1 MVTQP
6 AANVSCSQFH
16 GWASCR
22 ELSPLLCSVPIHII
36 HNLGSKSH
44 CWVFFFFSP
53 LLASSFTAPLHMA
66 SSSLSLCLL
75 DLPLN
80 LTEIFFSLPCTELL
94 VAVLSLHWVEQECSL
109 PADSKLLYRH
119 STSIIICSLACK
131 TSSLLWHSERQ
142 PQTCLCLP
150 KLWRSWRLHIPLMSP
165 LLSF

>member
-1 MVTQP
+1 MSAVLNFMAEHLVESSLP
-6 AANVSCSQFH
+6 FSAVF
-16 GWASCR
+16 
-22 ELSPLLCSVPIHII
+22 LSTSFTILVQ
-36 HNLGSKSH
+36 NLIAG
-44 CWVFFFFSP
+44 FFFFPP

-80 LTEIFFSLPCTELL
+80 LTEIFFPLPCTELL
-94 VAVLSLHWVEQECSL
+94 VAVLSLHWAEQECSL

-150 KLWRSWRLHIPLMSP
+150 KL
-165 LLSF
+165 